1 CRMTGYGVMA
11 RAIAA
16 MERLGAAQKVLDSLN
31 GRLERE
37 GALPRIYRQIGDVWR
52 RSGRWDEAERAY
64 RLVLNLQPRD
74 AEVLNNL
81 AVVQARSGQATMA
94 VKTARDAVKYAPNN
108 PAILDTLGWIL
119 VGVGDTHEAL
129 RYLRE
134 AAELLPGQPEIQF
147 HLGVAL
153 AQNGDLE
160 NARNTLRGIAEGNS
174 SFKRQAIEKLG
185 ELAR

>member
-1 CRMTGYGVMA
+1 MT
-11 RAIAA
+11 
-16 MERLGAAQKVLDSLN
+16 
-31 GRLERE
+31 
-37 GALPRIYRQIGDVWR
+37 
-52 RSGRWDEAERAY
+52 
-64 RLVLNLQPRD
+64 
-74 AEVLNNL
+74 NN
-81 AVVQARSGQATMA
+81 SNMSN
-94 VKTARDAVKYAPNN
+94 APNN